1 MPIPKASSYEHQLSN
16 LDIFDFKST
25 PEEVQS
31 LIDLDKESARRFDPN
46 EHEEF

>member
-16 LDIFDFKST
+16 LDIFDFKLA

-31 LIDLDKESARRFDPN
+31 LINLDKESARRFDPN